1 MFFRTLRIRHRL
13 AISLMGIDT
22 KIHKTLNLAAI
33 GEIMDIED
41 SAALKRFDKTCEE
54 RQRPSVSGR

>member
-1 MFFRTLRIRHRL
+1 
-13 AISLMGIDT
+13 MGIDT